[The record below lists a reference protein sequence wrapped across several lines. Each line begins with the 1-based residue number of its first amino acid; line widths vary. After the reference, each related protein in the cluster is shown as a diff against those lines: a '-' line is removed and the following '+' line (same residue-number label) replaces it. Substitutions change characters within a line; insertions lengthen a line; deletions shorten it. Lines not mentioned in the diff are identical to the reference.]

1 VSAIRKIISGGQ
13 SGVDRAALDFAIEVG
28 LPYGGYVPR
37 GGRAEDFQIPPG
49 LLEYYPELRE
59 HESRDWEPRTH
70 LNIQKSSATLVVVD
84 LYHPMGPGTKLTIN
98 LAKKLSKPHIVIGLK
113 DDGKE
118 LQEFLSQFDE
128 PIALNIAG
136 SRESLIPGVYF
147 STMKLL
153 RRYLTTHIVQ

>member
-1 VSAIRKIISGGQ
+1 MSAIRKIISGGQ

-136 SRESLIPGVYF
+136 SRESLVPGVYF
-147 STMKLL
+147 ATMKLL
-153 RRYLTTHIVQ
+153 RRSLVSHIVH